1 MRANQ
6 ICTANWDLT
15 HTLRLHLIF
24 WLQFDE
30 EDDLDA
36 AFSCLEQSINI
47 AQLTGGNMSKA
58 HADAL
63 RSMGEFL
70 YRNDDNDRA
79 LPYLEDAIKI
89 YGKILQPDDPWRAD
103 ALGLVG
109 HID

>member
-1 MRANQ
+1 
-6 ICTANWDLT
+6 
-15 HTLRLHLIF
+15 
-24 WLQFDE
+24 
-30 EDDLDA
+30 
-36 AFSCLEQSINI
+36 
-47 AQLTGGNMSKA
+47 MSKA

-109 HID
+109 HIMAESENYEKLCLLSKNS